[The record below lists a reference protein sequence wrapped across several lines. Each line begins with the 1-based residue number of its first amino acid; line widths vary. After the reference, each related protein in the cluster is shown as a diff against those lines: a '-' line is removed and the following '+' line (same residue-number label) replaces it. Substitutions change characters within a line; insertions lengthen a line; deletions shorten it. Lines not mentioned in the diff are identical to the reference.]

1 MTSTA
6 PTATGT
12 PAALAVPSLQTV
24 LAGEHA
30 AIYGYGVVGA
40 HLRGRARA
48 RAQAGYDVHRARR
61 DQLRGLLVE
70 RNATPVAAAAGYA
83 LPQPVDSTGA
93 ATLLA
98 TELEERVAAVW
109 VDAVADLTG
118 DLRELAAR
126 VVQDAA
132 VRAAAWRGGSVPF
145 PGLSEP
151 PSS

>member
-1 MTSTA
+1 MTSTSPA
-6 PTATGT
+6 ATDR

-40 HLRGRARA
+40 HLRGRARS

-70 RNATPVAAAAGYA
+70 RETVPVAAAAGYA
-83 LPQPVDSTGA
+83 LSRPVDSAGD

-98 TELEERVAAVW
+98 IELEERVAAVW

-132 VRAAAWRGGSVPF
+132 VRAAAWRGGSVAF
-145 PGLSEP
+145 PGLP
-151 PSS
+151 